1 VVAVVAPAVATP
13 DAAIAPAPTP
23 TTPTAA
29 ATVAPATTPASTAAP
44 PAAATTLPL
53 PAAVVALNVV
63 VIFSEIVGWPPLPL
77 PVEAASV
84 VEPAL
89 GDNDGDREGLG
100 LGEGL

>member
-1 VVAVVAPAVATP
+1 
-13 DAAIAPAPTP
+13 
-23 TTPTAA
+23 
-29 ATVAPATTPASTAAP
+29 
-44 PAAATTLPL
+44 
-53 PAAVVALNVV
+53 VALNVV